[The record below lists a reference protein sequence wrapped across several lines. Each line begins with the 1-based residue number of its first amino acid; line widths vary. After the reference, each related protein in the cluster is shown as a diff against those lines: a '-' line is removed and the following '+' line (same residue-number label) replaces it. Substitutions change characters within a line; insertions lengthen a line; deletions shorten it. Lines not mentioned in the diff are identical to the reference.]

1 MYKLVVSVCFF
12 AITIACNST
21 SAVSDN
27 KPNQNSNLSEAKVE
41 PKTTPIKVSLDIKF
55 SKKQTKELDKSL
67 PPNVREVLEN
77 AEEFE
82 VLAEM
87 ERKDGKL
94 VYPMIEGFNIK
105 PNIKAEISDANLR
118 KEILEDFYRDVAK
131 GSEPANCWQ
140 PHHILRAKRGDKTIE
155 IEICFSCS
163 RFEGK
168 GSFGE
173 FSGTT
178 GRGDEKTEN
187 LFNRIIENY
196 GVNIQ

>member
-1 MYKLVVSVCFF
+1 MVRFLLLTGIFVTTF
-12 AITIACNST
+12 ACNST
-21 SAVSDN
+21 QAVSEN
-27 KPNQNSNLSEAKVE
+27 GSNQKNETTQTKIKTKPSML
-41 PKTTPIKVSLDIKF
+41 KVSPNIKF
-55 SKKQTKELDKSL
+55 NKKQIKELDKSL

-82 VLAEM
+82 ILMEM

-94 VYPMIEGFNIK
+94 VYPLKETFN

-118 KEILEDFYRDVAK
+118 KEVLENFYRDVSQ
-131 GSEPANCWQ
+131 GSEPANCWL
-140 PHHILRAKRGDKTIE
+140 PHHILRAKQGDKVVE
-155 IEICFSCS
+155 MEICFSCS

-187 LFNRIIENY
+187 LFNRLIGTY
-196 GVNIQ
+196 GVSIQ